1 MEGRRLIRESGCA
14 GRVSSER
21 TDGRV
26 RMAHMIRGNPCA
38 YHTPHTSRAW
48 REARQVSSVA
58 SHVLCDIIQVYNLD
72 NSDLSIRC
80 IVTCNYVAWNTDYG
94 HAEGGVYSMYSTRTV
109 YDHGSSHDHK
119 RFDALDAPPAQD
131 RISPTKTDRLLG
143 SVLPSST
150 SSPLNKIYVCVCNNQ
165 FTAAGITRR
174 SADAHPI
181 IAHRR
186 DRANREPR

>member
-94 HAEGGVYSMYSTRTV
+94 HAEGCVYSMYSTRTV
-109 YDHGSSHDHK
+109 Y
-119 RFDALDAPPAQD
+119 R
-131 RISPTKTDRLLG
+131 TTVRLMITNDLMR
-143 SVLPSST
+143 SMPHQLRTEYPRLRLIVYWDL
-150 SSPLNKIYVCVCNNQ
+150 SSP
-165 FTAAGITRR
+165 
-174 SADAHPI
+174 PP
-181 IAHRR
+181 HRR
-186 DRANREPR
+186 L